1 MNNKISLLEKKIGI
15 NFKDKKLLIKSLTHK
30 SFNSNNNYEKLEFL
44 GDRVLGLI
52 ISKTLLEIFPE
63 DKEGSLDKKL
73 ASLVNRKKCCEIS
86 KKLNLENFIVTGNA
100 RSKKNKIEDKIISDA
115 CEALIGAIYLDQ
127 GLSSAENVQ
136 RPQPESG
143 SLQKIRVPMK
153 LAFLFLIFFSWFYL
167 RKKLR
172 NTAGQ
177 RFPWIDWFLGIM
189 ICLYGLILLF
199 MILGLEQRRAG
210 LMSAGCV
217 IAGVC
222 FVLAW
227 SRKRVKSK
235 S

>member
-73 ASLVNRKKCCEIS
+73 ASLVNRKKCSEIG

-100 RSKKNKIEDKIISDA
+100 RSKKNKIEEKIISDA

-127 GLSSAENVQ
+127 GLSSAEKFILKLWKSSFNLSAKDQVDAKTKLQ
-136 RPQPESG
+136 EYSLKKYKTLPKYKLLSSSG
-143 SLQKIRVPMK
+143 PHHKPVFKISVTIENSKTFNATGYSKKDAEQKAAEK
-153 LAFLFLIFFSWFYL
+153 
-167 RKKLR
+167 
-172 NTAGQ
+172 
-177 RFPWIDWFLGIM
+177 
-189 ICLYGLILLF
+189 ILKET
-199 MILGLEQRRAG
+199 I
-210 LMSAGCV
+210 
-217 IAGVC
+217 
-222 FVLAW
+222 
-227 SRKRVKSK
+227 K
-235 S
+235 